1 MKSLGF
7 KVVTVP
13 ASLGANALM
22 YTVRLIAIDVAY
34 QDISL
39 GLLAA
44 DAAAETLG
52 VSKLCKCCK
61 AMGRVFSLYFFL
73 IILI

>member
-22 YTVRLIAIDVAY
+22 YTVRLIVIDVAY
-34 QDISL
+34 QGISL
-39 GLLAA
+39 GLLAV

-52 VSKLCKCCK
+52 VSK
-61 AMGRVFSLYFFL
+61 
-73 IILI
+73 

>member
-1 MKSLGF
+1 MHFSRLSNVKSLGF

-34 QDISL
+34 QGTSQ
-39 GLLAA
+39 GLVTAN
-44 DAAAETLG
+44 AAAETLG
-52 VSKLCKCCK
+52 VSK
-61 AMGRVFSLYFFL
+61 
-73 IILI
+73 